1 MHKVLRTLVIP
12 TLFVL
17 TLLVCCSRQNNPDNQ
32 CNAHPT
38 SRSFPDGDSLNPL
51 SQTPV
56 DTPAGLNYLLGKFSP
71 DTHPLFVKIDPP
83 LTTIKNGYIRK
94 EVHQAFEQMHRAAG
108 REGITLRIVSATRN
122 FEVQKGIWEAKWNG
136 ARKVEGVDLTTV
148 KDLFERSRRI
158 LRYSSM
164 PGTSRHH
171 WGTDIDINSVEN
183 AYFETEKGRKEYL
196 WLAQH
201 AANFGF
207 CQTYTPKDSL
217 RPYGYEEE
225 PWHWSYT
232 PVSGPLLTEYNKTVS
247 YSNLRGFAGDHTA
260 DSLQVIRVYV
270 GGINPRCR

>member
-12 TLFVL
+12 TIFVL

-32 CNAHPT
+32 CNAHPKDRQFLADNT
-38 SRSFPDGDSLNPL
+38 GEHLANTLNDS
-51 SQTPV
+51 TV
-56 DTPAGLNYLLGKFSP
+56 DLNYLLGKFLP
-71 DTHPLFVKIDPP
+71 DTHALFVKIDPH
-83 LTTIKNGYIRK
+83 LTTLKNGYVRK
-94 EVHQAFEQMHRAAG
+94 EVHQAFEQMHRAA
-108 REGITLRIVSATRN
+108 RRDGITLKIVSATRN
-122 FEVQKGIWEAKWNG
+122 FTAQKGIWEAKWNG

-148 KDLFERSRRI
+148 KDQFERSLKI

-183 AYFETEKGRKEYL
+183 AYFETEKGRKEFR

-217 RPYGYEEE
+217 RPHGYEEE

-232 PVSGPLLTEYNKTVS
+232 PVSGRLLAEYNKAVT
-247 YSNLRGFAGDHTA
+247 YSHLRGFAGDQTA